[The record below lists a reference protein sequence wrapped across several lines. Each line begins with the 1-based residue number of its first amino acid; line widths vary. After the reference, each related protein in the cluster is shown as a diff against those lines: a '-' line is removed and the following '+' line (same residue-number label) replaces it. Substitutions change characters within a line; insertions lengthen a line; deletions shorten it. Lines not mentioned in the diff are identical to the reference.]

1 MSAPSS
7 PTPRKPLWQLNSP
20 LRFDQFMEAAL
31 FDPDHGYYTK
41 RIRNIGEKGDFATS
55 ATLSKTLGKAI
66 AHWATRT
73 AHLPSSPLS
82 LIEIGAGDGSLAKAV
97 LSALPL
103 WHRLRCR
110 YHIVET
116 SAPLTQLQRDQ
127 LGRRVTWH
135 QHPTSALAACQG
147 RALIFH
153 NELVDAFPTRIFQ
166 TRSNQW
172 QELYI
177 HRQNGD
183 FSEEFRP
190 LTTQLPTSTAFHW
203 QPPDGQRIEVL
214 ESYRLWLQSWRSHW
228 HSGEM
233 LTIDYGD
240 QCPAVYH
247 RRPNGTLRGY
257 LFHQVLSGLA
267 VYQNPGRQDLTTDV
281 NFSDLIEWGNQFD
294 LETIQFG
301 KQIDLLRPFA
311 TASLEDQFLMNAE
324 GAGGEFKFL
333 RQRPHNRAAI

>member
-1 MSAPSS
+1 MSTPSS
-7 PTPRKPLWQLNSP
+7 PTPPKPLWQRASSM
-20 LRFDQFMEAAL
+20 RFDHFMDAAL
-31 FDPDHGYYTK
+31 FDPNYGYYAK
-41 RIRNIGEKGDFATS
+41 RIRHIGEKGDFATS

-66 AHWATRT
+66 AHWATRS
-73 AHLPSSPLS
+73 AHQASSAFN

-103 WHRLRCR
+103 WKRLRCR

-116 SAPLTQLQRDQ
+116 SAPLTQLQRKK
-127 LGRRVTWH
+127 LGRRVSWH
-135 QHPTSALAACQG
+135 QHPESALHTCHG
-147 RALIFH
+147 HALIFH
-153 NELVDAFPTRIFQ
+153 NELVDAFPVRIFQ
-166 TRSNQW
+166 TNSNQW
-172 QELYI
+172 QELWV
-177 HRQNGD
+177 HRHAQG
-183 FSEEFRP
+183 FTEEFRP
-190 LTTQLPTSTAFHW
+190 APATLPGSTGFSW
-203 QPPDGQRIEVL
+203 PQPKGQRIEVL
-214 ESYRLWLQSWRSHW
+214 ASYRQWLQSWRCHW

-233 LTIDYGD
+233 LSIDYGD

-257 LFHQVLSGLA
+257 LFHQVISGPA
-267 VYQNPGRQDLTTDV
+267 VYQNPGHQDLTNDV
-281 NFSDLIEWGNQFD
+281 NFSDLIEWGNELN

-333 RQRPHNRAAI
+333 RQRPK